1 MREIKFRGKSNKYGW
16 MYGNLSYR
24 EEDGNS
30 AVFIE
35 DQGFCGD
42 LTPVE
47 RDTVGQYTG
56 LKDANGEDIYEG
68 DILDLYIPKNNVG
81 KPEHRKRKV
90 IWKDSGFQITNMHG
104 DSIMDR
110 VTSTIKLIYTI
121 IGNIHDNPE
130 MTEK

>member
-1 MREIKFRGKSNKYGW
+1 